1 MSMNLIALL
10 YLFASVCFIQALK
23 GLSHPTTSIR
33 GNFFGMVGMTIAVLT
48 TVGLIHGQATALGID
63 FGTGLSYVLAALV
76 VGGGAGAIMAKRVE
90 MTKMPELVAFM
101 HSMIGLAA
109 VFIAVAVVAEPYAF
123 QIVAKPI
130 GDALAII
137 PVGNR
142 LELALGAAVGAITFS
157 GSVIAFG
164 KLSGKYKFRL
174 FPGAPVNDAGQHM
187 LNLVLGLAAVGLI
200 AAFMA
205 ADVQRLDL
213 FFALIAL
220 SFVLGVLIII
230 PIGGADM
237 PVVVSML
244 NSYSGW
250 AAAGIG
256 FSLNNS
262 MLIIAGSLVGSSGA
276 ILSYIMCKAM
286 NRSFFNVILGGFGGD
301 AAAATGGAAQQQR
314 PVKSGSADDAAFV
327 LGNAETVVIVPGYG
341 LAVARAQH
349 AVKELAHKLTEKGIT
364 VKYAIHPVAG
374 RMPGHMNVLLAEA
387 EVPYDQVFEMEDI
400 NGEFGQADVAIILG
414 ANDVVNPAA
423 HVKGSP
429 IYGMPILEAYKA
441 KTVIV
446 NKRSMASGYA
456 GLDNELFYMDKTM
469 MVFGDA
475 KKVVEDMV
483 KAVE

>member
-1 MSMNLIALL
+1 MSLNLVTLL
-10 YLFASVCFIQALK
+10 YLVASMCFIQALK

-33 GNFFGMVGMTIAVLT
+33 GNLFGMVGMGIAMVT
-48 TVGLIHGQATALGID
+48 T
-63 FGTGLSYVLAALV
+63 AALIV
-76 VGGGAGAIMAKRVE
+76 KLAGNASGLAWVLLGLLAGGGYGAYRAKTVE
-90 MTKMPELVAFM
+90 MTKMPELVAFF
-101 HSMIGLAA
+101 HSMIGMAA
-109 VFIAVAVVAEPYAF
+109 VFIAVAAVVEPYAF
-123 QIVAKPI
+123 NIAAKGAPI
-130 GDALAII
+130 
-137 PVGNR
+137 PTGNR
-142 LELALGAAVGAITFS
+142 LELFLGAAIGAITFS

-164 KLSGKYKFRL
+164 KLSGTYKFRL
-174 FPGAPVNDAGQHM
+174 FKGAPVVFPGQHM
-187 LNLVLGLAAVGLI
+187 LNLVLGLLTIGLGLM
-200 AAFMA
+200 FMFTGSWSA
-205 ADVQRLDL
+205 
-213 FFALIAL
+213 FFAMLAL
-220 SFVLGVLIII
+220 SFVMGVLIII

-286 NRSFFNVILGGFGGD
+286 NRSFFNVILGGFGGEAGGP
-301 AAAATGGAAQQQR
+301 AAGAQEQR
-314 PVKSGSADDAAFV
+314 PVKSGSADDAAFI

-349 AVKELAHKLTEKGIT
+349 AVKELAEKLTHKGIT

-387 EVPYDQVFEMEDI
+387 EVPYDKVFEMEDI

-423 HVKGSP
+423 LTKGTS

-441 KTVIV
+441 KTIIV
-446 NKRSMASGYA
+446 NKRSMAAGYA

>member
-1 MSMNLIALL
+1 MSMNLVTLL
-10 YLFASVCFIQALK
+10 YLVASICFIQALK

-33 GNFFGMVGMTIAVLT
+33 GNVFGMTGMAIAVLT
-48 TVGLIHGQATALGID
+48 T
-63 FGTGLSYVLAALV
+63 AALIV
-76 VGGGAGAIMAKRVE
+76 ELSGGKAEGMVWVLGGLLVGGAIGAIMANRVE

-109 VFIAVAVVAEPYAF
+109 VCIAVAVVAEPWAF
-123 QIVAKPI
+123 AIVAKGDPI
-130 GDALAII
+130 PG
-137 PVGNR
+137 GNR
-142 LELALGAAVGAITFS
+142 IELALGAFIGAVTFS

-174 FPGAPVNDAGQHM
+174 FQGAPVTFAGQHK
-187 LNLVLGLAAVGLI
+187 LNLLLGLATVFFIFGFWHSQSWI
-200 AAFMA
+200 
-205 ADVQRLDL
+205 DVVLV
-213 FFALIAL
+213 IAL
-220 SFVLGVLIII
+220 GFILGVLIII

-286 NRSFFNVILGGFGGD
+286 NRSFFNVILGGFGGE
-301 AAAATGGAAQQQR
+301 AATAGGAKAEAR

-423 HVKGSP
+423 LQKGSA

-446 NKRSMASGYA
+446 NKRSMAAGYA

-475 KKVVEDMV
+475 KKVVEDMT
-483 KAVE
+483 KAIE